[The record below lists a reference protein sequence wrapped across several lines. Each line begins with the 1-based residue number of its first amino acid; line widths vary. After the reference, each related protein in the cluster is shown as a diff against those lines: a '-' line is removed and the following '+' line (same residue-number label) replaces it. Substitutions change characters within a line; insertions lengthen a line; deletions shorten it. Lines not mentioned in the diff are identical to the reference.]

1 MQEALLT
8 KGKPSL
14 GPPVGIDIEGAGANS
29 SWIKTAGATGSYSG
43 QMDFS
48 GGSVVDYLRIP
59 YASSPFP
66 TGENM
71 EVRMRLIIY
80 STYENKPFFL
90 ISKFT
95 GGTGANSADWSLFR
109 DTAGGLRLTT
119 TTTGGNPTG
128 TPTGATIPLNQVFE
142 IRWTMIDGTFKIY
155 LDGTQVYTNTLAY
168 RQLPIDWMLGTYLNA
183 ASTGATVNGTR
194 AFWSLLGLRIR
205 RLK

>member
-8 KGKPSL
+8 KGKPAL
-14 GPPVGIDIEGAGANS
+14 GPPVGIDIEGAGASS

-71 EVRMRLIIY
+71 EIRMRLIIY

-95 GGTGANSADWSLFR
+95 GNTGTNTADWSLFR
-109 DTAGGLRLTT
+109 DTAGVLRVTT
-119 TTTGGNPTG
+119 TTNGGNPTG
-128 TPTGATIPLNQVFE
+128 TPTGATIPLNEIFE
-142 IRWTMIDGTFKIY
+142 LRWVWKNGGFGIY
-155 LDGTQVYTNTLAY
+155 LNNAEVFTGTVGP

-183 ASTGATVNGTR
+183 ASSGATINGTR
-194 AFWSLLGLRIR
+194 AFWSLLGLRIK
-205 RLK
+205 RLN